1 MILCD
6 STSARMLDQNNVPVQ
21 MVTQLMCSKYIGELE
36 HDAPSYEELRD
47 MFSEGQMASKLWLAY
62 NLNEWLEDEA
72 SFLKKAAIVGSW
84 FGTLA
89 SILQM
94 TDLKRL
100 RYTLVDI
107 DPRCQRVLD
116 FVMPFPIPSLVDPVT
131 DNMYG
136 FDYTGYDLVI
146 NTSCEHVHSLEE
158 FIAPIEDNTRIVLQ
172 SNNFVHGHDHINCV
186 RSAEEFAEMAKDAGM
201 REIAVQGT
209 LKCYAYDRFM
219 IMGYR

>member
-1 MILCD
+1 
-6 STSARMLDQNNVPVQ
+6 MLDQNNIPVE
-21 MVTQLMCSKYIGELE
+21 MVTRLMGSKYSKDLE

-72 SFLKKAAIVGSW
+72 SFLQKAAIVGSW

-89 SILQM
+89 AILQL
-94 TDLKRL
+94 TDLHRL

-116 FVMPFPIPSLVDPVT
+116 AVEPFPIPSLVDPVT

-136 FDYTGYDLVI
+136 FDYSEYNIVI

-158 FIAPIEDNTRIVLQ
+158 FIAPMEDNTRIVLQ
-172 SNNFVHGHDHINCV
+172 SNNFIGGHNHINCV
-186 RSAEEFAEMAKDAGM
+186 NSADELADYAKESGM
-201 REIAVQGT
+201 REIVVQGT
-209 LKCYAYDRFM
+209 LKCYAYDRYM
-219 IMGYR
+219 VMGYR